1 MIDIE
6 DERELE
12 SKIGGQCVTRDEENL
27 LNSICSFNSN
37 FIEKEEETVM
47 QFSNLR
53 SQQQPQGGDQQ
64 SNRIIYSPN
73 FNIELEEERIKNEE
87 VKIEEESNETFYI
100 PNFNRKIYASLKG
113 KEKKQYLGEIVYP
126 FVYAKEPTTAAKI
139 TGMLLDIDDEEL
151 INDYKNTDN
160 LIRKI
165 EEASNALKMYKQRAC

>member
-47 QFSNLR
+47 QDLDVVKSSEIFSNLR

-100 PNFNRKIYASLKG
+100 PNFNRKIYASLNG

-139 TGMLLDIDDEEL
+139 TGMLLEIDDEEL
-151 INDYKNTDN
+151 IND
-160 LIRKI
+160 
-165 EEASNALKMYKQRAC
+165 

>member
-47 QFSNLR
+47 QDLDVVKSSEIFSNLR

-87 VKIEEESNETFYI
+87 VKIVEESNETFYI
-100 PNFNRKIYASLKG
+100 PNFNRKIYASLNG

-139 TGMLLDIDDEEL
+139 TGMLLEIDDEEL
-151 INDYKNTDN
+151 IND
-160 LIRKI
+160 
-165 EEASNALKMYKQRAC
+165 

>member
-47 QFSNLR
+47 QDLDVVKSSEIFSNLR

-100 PNFNRKIYASLKG
+100 PNFNRKIYASLNG
-113 KEKKQYLGEIVYP
+113 KEKKQYLGEIIYP

-139 TGMLLDIDDEEL
+139 TGMLLEIDDEEL
-151 INDYKNTDN
+151 IND
-160 LIRKI
+160 
-165 EEASNALKMYKQRAC
+165 